1 MTLKDEVRV
10 GKQVLAEFQ
19 DPEDGWL
26 GICNEM
32 DREAEEPTIEETY
45 LDINDHYLYEN
56 KWDETTG
63 KHLDPKLVMAGR
75 TKELTRCAERAVW
88 EAMPRDEAMKLKDVK
103 YVKTRWVETMKD
115 GEVRSRFVAQEFA
128 AGDPRT
134 DLFAG
139 PPPTVCCQV
148 GRVTSCL
155 EQVG

>member
-1 MTLKDEVRV
+1 
-10 GKQVLAEFQ
+10 
-19 DPEDGWL
+19 
-26 GICNEM
+26 M

-88 EAMPRDEAMKLKDVK
+88 DAMPRDEAMKLKDVK

-139 PPPTVCCQV
+139 TPHCTLPGWSCHLLPRADR
-148 GRVTSCL
+148 GRDTPKYRFVLSWVP
-155 EQVG
+155 ENGRS